1 MSFTDRLLLWFH
13 IGFVVFAIGPV
24 TIAAMSTPRYIR
36 ARNAGVLR
44 YLSRMTRIF
53 GAASLGVLLFGIIAA
68 QSLHEMSKTWVT
80 ASMTLFVVALVL
92 LVLIMR
98 DQHKAIAAV
107 EASLAA
113 APGAPAVAARAP
125 GAAPAPGGGSPAAA
139 SPAAGAPAAG
149 ASAAGSPGAP
159 ATAPGAHA
167 APAAA
172 GAVPAGTVPAGAEPT
187 AADVEPAPAE
197 TEPPAAATA
206 SAPPAHVATVE
217 RGRIASLAG
226 VVSLIWL
233 VILVLMVWNS

>member
-13 IGFVVFAIGPV
+13 IGFVIFAIGPV
-24 TIAAMSTPRYIR
+24 TIATMSTPRYIR
-36 ARNAGVLR
+36 ARNVGVLR

-53 GAASLGVLLFGIIAA
+53 GAASLGVLLFGIIAG
-68 QSLHEMSKTWVT
+68 QSLHEMTKTWIT

-98 DQHKAIAAV
+98 DQHKAIVAV

-113 APGAPAVAARAP
+113 ASGATAVVA
-125 GAAPAPGGGSPAAA
+125 
-139 SPAAGAPAAG
+139 PAAGAPPAGPGEAGAAG
-149 ASAAGSPGAP
+149 APGAAGPP
-159 ATAPGAHA
+159 
-167 APAAA
+167 
-172 GAVPAGTVPAGAEPT
+172 VGAEPT

-197 TEPPAAATA
+197 REPAPAATA
-206 SAPPAHVATVE
+206 TATATAAPAHVATVE